1 MRAAEPR
8 SGSDELQDWAECL
21 AEREAESGARPGD
34 AIFLA
39 PDYRV
44 DPLLT
49 RYVQSRAF
57 RSHAVST
64 RLNYATDIALFLT
77 FLWGR
82 YPPHAVDHPGRDAA
96 LTPAQRAAAVQ
107 AHQQAAMPEE

>member
-1 MRAAEPR
+1 
-8 SGSDELQDWAECL
+8 
-21 AEREAESGARPGD
+21 
-34 AIFLA
+34 
-39 PDYRV
+39 V

-64 RLNYATDIALFLT
+64 WLNYATDIALFLT

-82 YPPHAVDHPGRDAA
+82 GKGWREAVERDVERA
-96 LTPAQRAAAVQ
+96 L
-107 AHQQAAMPEE
+107 